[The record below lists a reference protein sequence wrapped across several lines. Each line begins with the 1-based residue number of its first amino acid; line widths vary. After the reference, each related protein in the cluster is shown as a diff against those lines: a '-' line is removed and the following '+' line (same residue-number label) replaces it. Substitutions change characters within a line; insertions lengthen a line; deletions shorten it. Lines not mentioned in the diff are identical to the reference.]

1 MIRAE
6 EIVRALGGRWNQDRG
21 MCRCPAHEDHN
32 PSLSMTQH
40 NGRVLV
46 HCHAGCPQDAV
57 LDALA
62 AQGLDIRCFDEVNS
76 GDPIGDYRHPE
87 LGKASHT
94 WPYVDATGKLIG
106 YMARFE
112 TEDGKQFRPLVLID
126 GRWRAQG
133 LPEPRPLFNLPAILE
148 RQDALVLVCEGEK
161 AAEAASKRFPQFVAT
176 TSMHGAK
183 SPRKTDWSPLKD
195 RSVTVWPDHDKAG
208 VDFAK
213 KVAKLAQDAGAAS
226 VRVVKLPDVLP
237 EGWDLADDPPT
248 ALDLYKLLAD
258 APECEASD
266 ADSPDEF
273 DQTVIRLAALLPHE
287 YDRCREKEAKRL
299 DVRLKTLDDAVEAA
313 RKEPKGNDGLQG
325 RAIEWPEMEPWP
337 KPVDGVALLTD
348 LSSLIGCY
356 VSMPVHVA
364 DAVALWSV
372 ATWLHEHLDVSTF
385 LNVTSATKR
394 CGKSLLFEVIAEL
407 VYRPLPLSGGVSP
420 AALFRTIE
428 KCSPTLLLDEA
439 DTYFANDLELRGVV
453 NGSQRR
459 KLAFVP
465 RCVGE
470 DHEPRCFTTWCPK
483 AMSGIGN
490 LPDTVIDR
498 CVTVR
503 LERRPPGLVL
513 PHWSERDKAVIEQ
526 LRRRI
531 ARWVDEETATI
542 LKECRRINFPDG
554 LHDRARDA
562 WRILLAIGAVAGG
575 EWAGPEGRARR
586 VCEHV
591 NANVDGETG
600 DREKLLADLCEVFRN
615 SGDPDVLATK
625 EILEA
630 LHAMEGRPWSEWKH
644 DKPLSPRGL
653 ATLLKPFTVR
663 PTTFRQPHSGTQKGY
678 RREQLEPV
686 WRAYLQER
694 GSPSGTPEQSN

>member
-6 EIVRALGGRWNQDRG
+6 EIVRALEGRWNQDCG

-32 PSLSMTQH
+32 PSLSVKQH

-46 HCHAGCPQDAV
+46 HCHAACPQDAV

-62 AQGLDIRCFDEVNS
+62 ARGLDIRRFSDVTSDGLVGN
-76 GDPIGDYRHPE
+76 YRHPE
-87 LGKASHT
+87 LGKASHI
-94 WPYVDATGKLIG
+94 WPYYDATGKLLG
-106 YMARFE
+106 YVARFE
-112 TEDGKQFRPLVLID
+112 TKDGKQFRPLVLND
-126 GRWRAQG
+126 GHWRAQG

-148 RQDALVLVCEGEK
+148 RQDVPVLVCEGEK
-161 AAEAASKRFPQFVAT
+161 AVEAASKRFPHLVAT
-176 TSMHGAK
+176 TSLHGAQ
-183 SPRKTDWSPLKD
+183 SPHKTDWSPLED
-195 RSVTVWPDHDKAG
+195 RNVTVWPDHDKAG
-208 VDFAK
+208 SGFAQ
-213 KVAKLAQDAGAAS
+213 KVAKLTQDASAAS
-226 VRVVKLPDVLP
+226 VRIVKLPDVLP
-237 EGWDLADDPPT
+237 EGWDLADDPP
-248 ALDLYKLLAD
+248 ARLDLDKLLAA
-258 APECEASD
+258 APECVTSG
-266 ADSPDEF
+266 ADNPDE
-273 DQTVIRLAALLPHE
+273 QAVTRLAALSPLE
-287 YDRCREKEAKRL
+287 YDRCRQEEADRL
-299 DVRLKTLDDAVEAA
+299 GVRVGTLDDVVKA
-313 RKEPKGNDGLQG
+313 RQEGPKDNDGLQG
-325 RAIEWPEMEPWP
+325 KAIEWPETEPWP
-337 KPVDGVALLTD
+337 EPVDGAALLAD
-348 LSSLIGCY
+348 LSSLIGRY
-356 VSMPVHVA
+356 VSMPTHLA

-372 ATWLHEHLDVSTF
+372 ATWLHGHLDVSTF

-407 VYRPLPLSGGVSP
+407 VYRPMPLSGGVSP
-420 AALFRTIE
+420 AALFRMIE

-439 DTYFANDLELRGVV
+439 DTYFTEATELRGVV
-453 NGSQRR
+453 NGSHRR
-459 KLAFVP
+459 NLAYAL

-470 DHEPRCFTTWCPK
+470 DHEARRFTTWCPK
-483 AMSGIGN
+483 AISGIGN

-503 LERRPPGLVL
+503 LKRRPPGLVL
-513 PHWSERDKAVIEQ
+513 PNWSERDKILIEQ
-526 LRRRI
+526 LQRRI

-586 VCEHV
+586 ACEHV
-591 NANVDGETG
+591 NANLDGETG

-663 PTTFRQPHSGTQKGY
+663 PTTFRQPYNGTQKGY
-678 RREQLEPV
+678 RREQLEPI